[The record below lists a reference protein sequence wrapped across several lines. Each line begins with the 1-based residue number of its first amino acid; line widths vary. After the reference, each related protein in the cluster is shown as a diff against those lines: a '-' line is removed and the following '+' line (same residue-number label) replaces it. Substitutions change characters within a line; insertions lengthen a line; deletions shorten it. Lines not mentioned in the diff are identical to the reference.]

1 MIATLLDP
9 KSLSDLMA
17 ELSAAGLPASDLAEA
32 GRRFFRFEDDAGI
45 VGYGGIE
52 GDGSDR
58 LLRSLVVKADRRG
71 CGLGGAILTAVECA
85 AADEG
90 ATSLYLLTTTA
101 EPFFRRHGYETAERT
116 DVPAVIAQSAEFRS
130 LCPASAA
137 LLYKWIA

>member
-71 CGLGGAILTAVECA
+71 CGLGGAILTAVEHA

-101 EPFFRRHGYETAERT
+101 EPFFRRHGYETGG
-116 DVPAVIAQSAEFRS
+116 
-130 LCPASAA
+130 
-137 LLYKWIA
+137 